1 MKLLY
6 FREHLSC
13 MNYQLSDNTGFVNY
27 ELDKGSVS
35 CLDNAIS
42 LCILFLLEGKISIA
56 YGDESDIV
64 FGKNKMLLI
73 PQRVDNKITALQ
85 HSQCL
90 VLFWD
95 KNIGV

>member
-56 YGDESDIV
+56 
-64 FGKNKMLLI
+64 
-73 PQRVDNKITALQ
+73 
-85 HSQCL
+85 
-90 VLFWD
+90 
-95 KNIGV
+95 